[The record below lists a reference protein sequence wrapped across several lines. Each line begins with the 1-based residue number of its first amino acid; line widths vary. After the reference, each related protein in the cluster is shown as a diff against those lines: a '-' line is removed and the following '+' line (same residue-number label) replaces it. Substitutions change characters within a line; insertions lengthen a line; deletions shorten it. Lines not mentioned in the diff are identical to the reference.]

1 MPAHY
6 EGQIGHWTD
15 CYRISPSVPRVPDNH
30 GFYEIRDVPLWYQY
44 DSSHYRE
51 DDEDSALIDVCMCY
65 ILYGNTRP
73 LSQYVKFYM
82 TAQIIMVY
90 VYFRPRHCCLLAA
103 CRHMYNQVSIQ

>member
-1 MPAHY
+1 MMPAHY

-65 ILYGNTRP
+65 VLYNTRP
-73 LSQYVKFYM
+73 PPISQYLKFYM
-82 TAQIIMVY
+82 TAKIIMVTFSL
-90 VYFRPRHCCLLAA
+90 VYAYFCPRP
-103 CRHMYNQVSIQ
+103 